1 MYSKVNKNI
10 FTIQYD
16 EQSNFIGPLKSF
28 STRGNQ
34 EDDEVDATVDLLVN
48 VPELPKNQTQVSI
61 YPHWFD
67 ISSGGVGLTALSDGK
82 ITIWD
87 IENGKCS

>member
-1 MYSKVNKNI
+1 M
-10 FTIQYD
+10 
-16 EQSNFIGPLKSF
+16 
-28 STRGNQ
+28 
-34 EDDEVDATVDLLVN
+34 N
-48 VPELPKNQTQVSI
+48 VPELPKNQTQVSA

-87 IENGKCS
+87 VENGTSS

>member
-1 MYSKVNKNI
+1 
-10 FTIQYD
+10 
-16 EQSNFIGPLKSF
+16 
-28 STRGNQ
+28 
-34 EDDEVDATVDLLVN
+34 VN
-48 VPELPKNQTQVSI
+48 VPELKKNQTKVSV

-87 IENGKCS
+87 IENGT

>member
-1 MYSKVNKNI
+1 LL
-10 FTIQYD
+10 
-16 EQSNFIGPLKSF
+16 GPIKSF
-28 STRGNQ
+28 STRGKQ
-34 EDDEVDATVDLLVN
+34 EDDDANAALDPLVN
-48 VPELPKNQTQVSI
+48 VPELPKNQTQVSA

-87 IENGKCS
+87 VENGTSS

>member
-1 MYSKVNKNI
+1 M
-10 FTIQYD
+10 
-16 EQSNFIGPLKSF
+16 IGPTKSF

-34 EDDEVDATVDLLVN
+34 EADDANAALDPLVN
-48 VPELPKNQTQVSI
+48 VPELPKTQSQTSV
-61 YPHWFD
+61 YPYWFD

-87 IENGKCS
+87 VENGKCNDKICINSIERLIFFR